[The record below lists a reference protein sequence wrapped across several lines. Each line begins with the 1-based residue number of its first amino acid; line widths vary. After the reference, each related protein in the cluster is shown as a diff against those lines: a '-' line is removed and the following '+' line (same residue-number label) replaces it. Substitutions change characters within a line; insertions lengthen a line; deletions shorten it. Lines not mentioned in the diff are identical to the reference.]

1 MTVDRRRMVAVAATL
16 VVLGGCAFER
26 STVRGA
32 DGLPAAEPAVIVE
45 QASPLAAGD
54 VNLRAILA
62 FYRNSRGMSAVELA
76 REREA
81 LKGRVSDPL
90 DALRLAILLGHR
102 RSDLVRALGLL
113 DGIAESDSPQA
124 VALQPLARLLSDQ
137 YAERLKLD
145 TQADRLGVSA
155 REAELRASEASA
167 EVEALRA
174 KASALQEKIDAL
186 AEIERSLPGRPAPP
200 VPMGGATQ

>member
-1 MTVDRRRMVAVAATL
+1 MSVDGRRAGGILACAL
-16 VVLGGCAFER
+16 LLGACSLQR
-26 STVRGA
+26 TTPLGA
-32 DGLPAAEPAVIVE
+32 DGLPVAEPAVIVE

-62 FYRNSRGMSAVELA
+62 FYRNSRSMSSAQL
-76 REREA
+76 RSEREA
-81 LKGRVSDPL
+81 LRGRVNDPL

-113 DGIAESDSPQA
+113 DGIADSDGPQA

-137 YAERLKLD
+137 YAERLKLE
-145 TQADRLGVSA
+145 TLAEKLGSTA
-155 REAELRASEASA
+155 RDAELRVGTADA
-167 EVEALRA
+167 EIAALRD
-174 KASALQEKIDAL
+174 KAAALQEKIDAL

-200 VPMGGATQ
+200 VPMGGTNQ

>member
-1 MTVDRRRMVAVAATL
+1 MLLAGVWALSACSLQRSAGR
-16 VVLGGCAFER
+16 GGDAM
-26 STVRGA
+26 
-32 DGLPAAEPAVIVE
+32 PNAEPVVVVE

-62 FYRNSRGMSAVELA
+62 FYRNSRGMSASRLE
-76 REREA
+76 RERDA
-81 LKGRVSDPL
+81 LRGRVSDPL

-113 DGIAESDSPQA
+113 DGIARSDSPQA

-137 YAERLKLD
+137 YAERLKLE
-145 TQADRLGVSA
+145 TQTEKLGSSA
-155 REAELRASEASA
+155 REAELKASEAGA
-167 EVEALRA
+167 EIDALRE
-174 KASALQEKIDAL
+174 KASALQDKIDAL

-200 VPMGGATQ
+200 VPMRGNEQ

>member
-1 MTVDRRRMVAVAATL
+1 MSADRRHAVAMLAM
-16 VVLGGCAFER
+16 LGGLGACSLER
-26 STVRGA
+26 STIRGP
-32 DGLPAAEPAVIVE
+32 DGLPAAAPAVIVE
-45 QASPLAAGD
+45 QASPLVAGD

-62 FYRNSRGMSAVELA
+62 FYRNSRGMSAAELA

-113 DGIAESDSPQA
+113 DDIAESDSPQA

-145 TQADRLGVSA
+145 TQADRLGVTA
-155 REAELRASEASA
+155 RDAELRASEASA